1 MASISL
7 GDHFEKFAQEQ
18 IAQGRYQNVSEV
30 VRAGLRMLEDYEMS
44 RQERV
49 RRLKAKINDAW
60 DDSGPS
66 RRATDAF
73 DRIEKLHA
81 ASVATSSKKR
91 RA

>member
-44 RQERV
+44 RRERLTS
-49 RRLKAKINDAW
+49 LKARINAAW
-60 DDSGPS
+60 DDPRPS
-66 RRATDAF
+66 LTADEVSDQLEKHHLDAVAASSNRRA
-73 DRIEKLHA
+73 
-81 ASVATSSKKR
+81 
-91 RA
+91 